1 MRQVLSLSLPQGATK
16 EIKSLSKKRG
26 FDSVSAYVKY
36 LITLD
41 KDLISEAE
49 LLEDIRL
56 GQKEY
61 KQGKTVVA
69 KSMAE
74 LLK

>member
-1 MRQVLSLSLPQGATK
+1 MRQVLSLSLPQSATK
-16 EIKSLSKKRG
+16 EIKILSKKRG

-41 KDLISEAE
+41 KDLISDDE
-49 LLEDIRL
+49 LLEDIKL

-61 KQGKTVVA
+61 RQGKTIIV
-69 KSMAE
+69 KSMVE

>member
-1 MRQVLSLSLPQGATK
+1 MRQVLSLSLPQSATK
-16 EIKSLSKKRG
+16 EIKILSKKRG

-41 KDLISEAE
+41 KDLISEKE
-49 LLEDIRL
+49 LLEDIEL

-61 KQGKTVVA
+61 KQGKTVTA